1 MRKDSLSEVNKLSE
15 KIVRLKDQIL
25 NAERQKSDVLDALER
40 SNEDKNNLK
49 TGFELKIS
57 SQDVLITSLK
67 AKISKL
73 LESRKSMTQRL
84 RIQLAKLYDEY
95 QESKDSILFIKTYQ
109 KQMLED
115 QTEEL
120 GSSMNK
126 LKLNLM

>member
-1 MRKDSLSEVNKLSE
+1 MTKRVADLEDENHQLRKDGLSEVNKLSE

-40 SNEDKNNLK
+40 ANEDKSNLK

-67 AKISKL
+67 SKVAKL

-84 RIQLAKLYDEY
+84 RMQLAKLYDEY

-109 KQMLED
+109 K
-115 QTEEL
+115 
-120 GSSMNK
+120 
-126 LKLNLM
+126 